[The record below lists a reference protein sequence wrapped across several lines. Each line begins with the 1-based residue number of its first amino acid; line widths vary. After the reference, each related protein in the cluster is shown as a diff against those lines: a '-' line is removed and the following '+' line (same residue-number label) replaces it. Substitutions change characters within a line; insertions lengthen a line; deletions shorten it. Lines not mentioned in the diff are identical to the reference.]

1 MSMWVVVKPGA
12 VAALLL
18 AALSLHAQQVYRIVG
33 PDGKVTFSDQPPQAA
48 SAGRTTSGV
57 PGAAPSSAGAAALP
71 YELRQVTQRYP
82 VTLYTAPNCPPC
94 ASARAYLSSRGVP
107 FSERTVQT
115 PEDAE
120 ALQRLSG
127 GSTLPF
133 MTLGTQ
139 RLKGFS
145 DAEWGQFLTAA
156 GYPQTSQL
164 PGNWRNPAATPL
176 VTVQR
181 PADPAAQ
188 PDASQTQPQATTAPE
203 AAPAPPNPAGI
214 RF

>member
-33 PDGKVTFSDQPPQAA
+33 PDGKVTFSDQPPQSAA
-48 SAGRTTSGV
+48 AGRTTSGV
-57 PGAAPSSAGAAALP
+57 PGAAPSSAGAAGLP
-71 YELRQVTQRYP
+71 YELRQVAQRYP
-82 VTLYTAPNCPPC
+82 VTLYTGSNCSPC
-94 ASARAYLSSRGVP
+94 VSARNFLTARGVP
-107 FSERTVQT
+107 FSERTVTT

-120 ALQRLSG
+120 ALLRLSG
-127 GSTLPF
+127 DSSLPF

-145 DAEWGQFLTAA
+145 DAEWNQFLTAA
-156 GYPQTSQL
+156 GYPQTSVL
-164 PGNWRNPAATPL
+164 PGNWRNPPAAPL
-176 VTVQR
+176 VAAQR
-181 PADPAAQ
+181 PAAP
-188 PDASQTQPQATTAPE
+188 ASQPE
-203 AAPAPPNPAGI
+203 AAPAQQATTSVPDAGPAPANPAGI

>member
-57 PGAAPSSAGAAALP
+57 PGAAPSSAGAAGLP

-82 VTLYTAPNCPPC
+82 VTLYTASNCVPC
-94 ASARAYLSSRGVP
+94 IAARSFLTARGVP
-107 FSERTVQT
+107 FAERTIST

-127 GSTLPF
+127 ATSLPF

-145 DAEWGQFLTAA
+145 DAEWSQFLTAA

-164 PGNWRNPAATPL
+164 PGNWRNPPAAPL
-176 VTVQR
+176 VAAQK
-181 PADPAAQ
+181 PAA
-188 PDASQTQPQATTAPE
+188 PASQPE
-203 AAPAPPNPAGI
+203 AAPAQQTTTTAPDAGPAPANPAGI

>member
-1 MSMWVVVKPGA
+1 MSMWVFAKPGA

-33 PDGKVTFSDQPPQAA
+33 PDGKVTFSDQPPQSAA
-48 SAGRTTSGV
+48 AGRTTSGV

-82 VTLYTAPNCPPC
+82 VTLYTAPNCAPC
-94 ASARAYLSSRGVP
+94 IAARSFLTTRGVP
-107 FSERTVQT
+107 FAERTITT

-127 GSTLPF
+127 ATSLPF

-145 DAEWGQFLTAA
+145 DAEWNQFLTAA

-164 PGNWRNPAATPL
+164 PGNWRNPPPAPL
-176 VTVQR
+176 VAAQK
-181 PADPAAQ
+181 PAA
-188 PDASQTQPQATTAPE
+188 PASQPE
-203 AAPAPPNPAGI
+203 AAPAQQATTSVPDAGPAPANPAGI